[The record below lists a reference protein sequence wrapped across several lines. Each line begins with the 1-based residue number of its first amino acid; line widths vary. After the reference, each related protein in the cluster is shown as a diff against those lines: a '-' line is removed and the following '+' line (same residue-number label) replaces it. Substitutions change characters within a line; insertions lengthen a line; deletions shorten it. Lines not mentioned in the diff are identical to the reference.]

1 MTRNQQ
7 RSPRSATGTQTSKKF
22 IFSEKATENKKRLFW
37 VMSQGGTK
45 ATEEHVNRREQ
56 EKRDVQASPPQET
69 GKSKLRPLSPSSGA
83 PGRWG
88 DPEEGQDV
96 ESPKVFMP

>member
-1 MTRNQQ
+1 M
-7 RSPRSATGTQTSKKF
+7 
-22 IFSEKATENKKRLFW
+22 
-37 VMSQGGTK
+37 
-45 ATEEHVNRREQ
+45 NRREQ